1 MSNVI
6 AFLESLGQDA
16 RLARQSEQDYAAA
29 VQALPV
35 DDDARLALLARDAG
49 ALNDLL
55 GGRPAMVCA
64 LFPAEDT
71 PAREDDNG
79 ETPNEDTPDEQKESI
94 GGRGRH

>member
-6 AFLESLGQDA
+6 SFLESLGQDA
-16 RLARQSEQDYAAA
+16 RLARLSGDDYAAA
-29 VQALPV
+29 VRALPL
-35 DDDARLALLARDAG
+35 DDDARQALLAKDAG

-71 PAREDDNG
+71 PARENDDG
-79 ETPNEDTPDEQKESI
+79 DSPQEDTPDEQKESI

>member
-6 AFLESLGQDA
+6 SFLESLGQDA
-16 RLARQSEQDYAAA
+16 RLARQSDDDYAAA
-29 VQALPV
+29 VRALPL
-35 DDDARLALLARDAG
+35 DDQARLALLAKDAG

-55 GGRPAMVCA
+55 GGRPAMICA

-79 ETPNEDTPDEQKESI
+79 ETPKEDTPDEKESI
-94 GGRGRH
+94 RDHGRH